1 MRNEYAMT
9 KLAKEYL
16 SKVKCCD
23 ECFCN
28 YWCIM
33 SGTKISALPYKG
45 CEFNIIN
52 YLIEIFDNVNIDN
65 QG

>member
-23 ECFCN
+23 E
-28 YWCIM
+28 
-33 SGTKISALPYKG
+33 SSATIGAL
-45 CEFNIIN
+45 
-52 YLIEIFDNVNIDN
+52 
-65 QG
+65 